1 VIENY
6 NVFENKI
13 EDDEKKALKEMLI
26 ELKLINKDI
35 ENSNENI
42 ENVDLSQ
49 KIQTLIFVKSK
60 ENKIE
65 PKNFFK
71 LIYRILINSERG
83 PKLGNYIVDLGIKNV
98 IALLEKNIT

>member
-1 VIENY
+1 MRR
-6 NVFENKI
+6 
-13 EDDEKKALKEMLI
+13 KALKEMLI

-60 ENKIE
+60 ENQ
-65 PKNFFK
+65 
-71 LIYRILINSERG
+71 Y
-83 PKLGNYIVDLGIKNV
+83 
-98 IALLEKNIT
+98 